1 MSSIRRISRTYAV
14 LLQSSIHSV
23 DAFNCHGIGNNLTTT
38 TPGLL
43 RRAVPRAREFLGDQA
58 CIEHAR
64 EYLISFPTSRS
75 KICFRQRF
83 PARVVVGQSPARLIF
98 EDSSQ

>member
-23 DAFNCHGIGNNLTTT
+23 DAFNCHGAGNNLTTT
-38 TPGLL
+38 LGLL

-58 CIEHAR
+58 CIEYAR